1 MAVVL
6 LAGPLLFRGTKP
18 EFRATALVCTL
29 FPNYILILAFS
40 GQFFGP
46 AEATF
51 AATYSVPFFLQVLVL
66 RKLIGVSGAAT
77 AKTQAE

>member
-1 MAVVL
+1 MVL
-6 LAGPLLFRGTKP
+6 LLGPLLFRGAAQ
-18 EFRATALVCTL
+18 EFRATALVCTV

-46 AEATF
+46 AEAIF

-66 RKLIGVSGAAT
+66 RKLIGEPAA
-77 AKTQAE
+77 E